1 MKENIE
7 FKTEYPYNYSIITYK
22 GIKFEGIAQCHA
34 NDDEFFS
41 ERTGLCIAEARAT
54 IKKKQF
60 IRDFE
65 LKPQLK
71 ILKHLYKNI
80 QNSKYFNPKSH
91 ETYRIIGQI
100 AAIEKEIA
108 MINTEIT
115 EEKKY
120 LKEYIDNKDKFYR
133 KIEEQREKDK
143 NN

>member
-1 MKENIE
+1 MKDIDFKVVPPYCYFTIIYKGIE
-7 FKTEYPYNYSIITYK
+7 FKGE
-22 GIKFEGIAQCHA
+22 AQCHN
-34 NDDEFFS
+34 NDNGFFS

-100 AAIEKEIA
+100 VAIEKEIA
-108 MINTEIT
+108 MINTEIA

-120 LKEYIDNKDKFYR
+120 LKEYIDDKDKFYR
-133 KIEEQREKDK
+133 KIERRREKDK